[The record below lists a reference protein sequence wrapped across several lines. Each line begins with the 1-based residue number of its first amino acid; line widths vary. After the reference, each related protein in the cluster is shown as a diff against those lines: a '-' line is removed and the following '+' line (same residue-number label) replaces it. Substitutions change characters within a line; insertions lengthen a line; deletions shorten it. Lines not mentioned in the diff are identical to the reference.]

1 MNNMDYAK
9 IAKIIGSKRIIGLGG
24 LSVEV
29 KVLNYK
35 NSYGRDR
42 WKVTPVSG
50 SGEIWVEDI
59 GRTE

>member
-1 MNNMDYAK
+1 MDYAK
-9 IAKIIGSKRIIGLGG
+9 IAKVIGSKVTIELGG
-24 LSVEV
+24 LKVAV

-50 SGEIWVEDI
+50 SGEIWVEKLI
-59 GRTE
+59 